1 MLELALREA
10 AAARV
15 SVCVREIGEWERRPL
30 LAEFDPDS
38 RTIVID
44 ARVVDGFRTRNGE
57 AFARR
62 FAAFAIWHELHHLSS
77 RTRDERAAHDYATAR
92 TGIAAS
98 VFERAARERP
108 A

>member
-15 SVCVREIGEWERRPL
+15 SVCFREIGTWERRPL
-30 LAEFDPDS
+30 LAEFDPRS
-38 RTIVID
+38 RTIAID
-44 ARVVDGFRTRNGE
+44 ARVVAGIRARNGE
-57 AFARR
+57 AFAQR

-77 RTRDERAAHDYATAR
+77 GTRDERAAHDYATER
-92 TGIAAS
+92 TGIASS
-98 VFERAARERP
+98 VFERAAREMR